1 MTDTRFPD
9 GIDLGSEAGVAA
21 TLKVGGTAID
31 YPLSHASLA
40 GKQVQAGTVVVPTG
54 ASGTAIVPSG
64 LSTIEYVVATPYST
78 VVTVAGFAG
87 VVASHEGG
95 TITLRGVSGAGTAST
110 ASGTATWMAV
120 GS

>member
-9 GIDLGSEAGVAA
+9 GIDIGDEAGTAG

-40 GKQVQAGTVVVPTG
+40 GKKVAAGTVVVPSG
-54 ASGTAIVPSG
+54 ASGTAIATG
-64 LSTIEYVVATPYST
+64 LTTVDFVQATPYST
-78 VVTVAGFAG
+78 VATVAGFAG
-87 VVASHEGG
+87 VAVSKSGG
-95 TITLRGVSGAGTAST
+95 SVTLIGVSGAGTAST
-110 ASGTATWMAV
+110 SDGTATWMAV